1 MVAQVQFM
9 RDGHQFGHAAR
20 RAGASDKRRQAER
33 GRFDVTDRDGGH
45 GQGKPLSLRV
55 RDAVDRWSF
64 IMWQTGCC
72 R

>member
-1 MVAQVQFM
+1 MPDPILTGRSASKLQAL
-9 RDGHQFGHAAR
+9 AAN
-20 RAGASDKRRQAER
+20 DH
-33 GRFDVTDRDGGH
+33 DTDPILLWVDRDGGH